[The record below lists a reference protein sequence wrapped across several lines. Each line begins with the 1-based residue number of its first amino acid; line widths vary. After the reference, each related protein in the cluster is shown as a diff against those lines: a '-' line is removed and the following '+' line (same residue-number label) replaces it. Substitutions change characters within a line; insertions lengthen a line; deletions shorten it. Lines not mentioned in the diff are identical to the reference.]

1 MFFASN
7 NSDEDRRRTFKV
19 VEALNRDGCA
29 TKFNVDARYKSDKTG
44 SPMPAAR
51 KAFSQ
56 LCRVKNIRGRC
67 AFYLT
72 IQETTQG
79 SDKKQYTYKLIRV
92 KLAEP
97 IVIGEGDAQR
107 RIEYKTEAKSMSPE
121 DVARDCKKGKKKS
134 SGRMRR
140 TTAKKMSR
148 KNSKK

>member
-7 NSDEDRRRTFKV
+7 KSEERRRTFKV

-29 TKFNVDARYKSDKTG
+29 TKFNVDGRYKSDKTG

-51 KAFSQ
+51 KAFSE

-67 AFYLT
+67 AFYVT

-79 SDKKQYTYKLIRV
+79 SDKKQYTYKLVRV

-97 IVIGEGDAQR
+97 IVLGEGDAQR
-107 RIEYKTEAKSMSPE
+107 TIEYKTEAKSMSPE
-121 DVARDCKKGKKKS
+121 EVSRDCKKGKKKS
-134 SGRMRR
+134 AGRMRR
-140 TTAKKMSR
+140 ATAKKMSR
-148 KNSKK
+148 KNSKN

>member
-1 MFFASN
+1 MFFSSKKSADDS
-7 NSDEDRRRTFKV
+7 RRTFKV
-19 VEALNRDGCA
+19 VEALNRDGCS

-56 LCRVKNIRGRC
+56 LCRVKNIKGRC

-97 IVIGEGDAQR
+97 ILIGEGDAQR
-107 RIEYKTEAKSMSPE
+107 KIEYKTEAKSMSPE
-121 DVARDCKKGKKKS
+121 EVSRDCKKGKKKS

>member
-1 MFFASN
+1 MFFSSKKSADDS
-7 NSDEDRRRTFKV
+7 RRTFKV
-19 VEALNRDGCA
+19 VEALNRDGCS

-56 LCRVKNIRGRC
+56 LCRVKNIKGRC

-97 IVIGEGDAQR
+97 ILIGEGDAQR

-134 SGRMRR
+134 SGRMRK
-140 TTAKKMSR
+140 TTAKKMTR